1 VEFNKGHGDCIPL
14 CINRSILYSYQT
26 GRPYLLLSLNS
37 FPHRSLCGVNEEF
50 EGYDSQCLGFQ
61 RPGGHILLGAQA
73 SVAFLLVSGICCYLS
88 RPRLLYSVPAYRN
101 LFI

>member
-1 VEFNKGHGDCIPL
+1 MEFNKGHGDCIPL

-26 GRPYLLLSLNS
+26 RRPYLLLSLNS

-61 RPGGHILLGAQA
+61 CPGGRLLLGD
-73 SVAFLLVSGICCYLS
+73 
-88 RPRLLYSVPAYRN
+88 
-101 LFI
+101 